1 MHMKKLGVIV
11 NPVAGMGGRVGLK
24 GSDGVE
30 ILRKARELGAQPEAP
45 NRAVEALRVVSQ
57 IKDNIETITYP
68 HEMGEDEC
76 RAAGLVP
83 RVVGSI
89 TSGETTADD
98 TQQAVQDMAEAGVD
112 LMLFAGGDG
121 TARNVYNAMGE
132 KVPALG
138 IPAGVKIHSAVYAVT
153 PRCAGEV
160 AQMFLKGQLMNIHE
174 AEVMD
179 IDEDAFR
186 RGVVTAKLYGY
197 LRVPE
202 ERRYI
207 QSVKSGGV
215 MAEKQHLQGIS
226 TYVIEAMEDDDGYYI
241 IGPGTTTRTIMED
254 LGLKNTLLGVDIVNR
269 KKLIANDVSEKQLL
283 DIIQG
288 NKAKIVLTVI
298 GGQGHVF
305 GRGNQQLSPGVIREV
320 GKKNITVIATKEK
333 LLALAGRPLLV
344 DTGDEALNEEL
355 SGYFK
360 VTTGYRD
367 YTMYKVGH

>member
-45 NRAVEALRVVSQ
+45 NRAEEALKVVSK
-57 IKDNIETITYP
+57 IKDNIEIITYP

-89 TSGETTADD
+89 RSGETTADD

-160 AQMFLKGQLMNIHE
+160 AQMFLKGQLMNIRV

-186 RGVVTAKLYGY
+186 SGVVTAKLYGY

-226 TYVIEAMEDDDGYYI
+226 TYVIEAMENDDGYYI

-254 LGLKNTLLGVDIVNR
+254 LGLKNTLLGVDIVHR

-283 DIIQG
+283 YIIQG

-305 GRGNQQLSPGVIREV
+305 GRGNQQLSPRVIRKV

-333 LLALAGRPLLV
+333 LLALTGRPLLV
-344 DTGDEALNEEL
+344 DTGDEVLNEEL

-367 YTMYKVGH
+367 YTMYKVGY